1 MFESL
6 LVDPPF
12 WILWGLGC
20 LSVHILS
27 YLLSSHVLPKGPWTE
42 LPSFTAHQVVALP
55 VMIYTTILGFQSWFG
70 TSLASECSENMALD
84 IYPQGIYFGQLVIGG
99 MLFWDIPT
107 GFLSDGM
114 GDPIMHV
121 HHIGM
126 FLVAGITVGVFTSQP
141 IGSCYAPFFFG
152 VIEVSSIPLAIVDI
166 FHPKRKAWYDYHVSI
181 RTLVTINDISRGLFA
196 VLFILIR
203 AMYFPY
209 VVLLACFQKSGST
222 CVKTTYGKYMARIRM
237 KRTAKRPREMSLI
250 VTSVR
255 MEIHLPCGP
264 LWSYH
269 YYSQLYNC
277 TGVPWLFNKLSR
289 HWVLVLWNCQMTRK
303 TINHFILF
311 SKLLLVWQYANQ
323 LALEDSTKENSSWVQ
338 PRTNLRVSRWTEKW
352 IVHHSFENFEI
363 KCIYSTPWH
372 SLEWSRYIWF

>member
-1 MFESL
+1 
-6 LVDPPF
+6 
-12 WILWGLGC
+12 
-20 LSVHILS
+20 
-27 YLLSSHVLPKGPWTE
+27 
-42 LPSFTAHQVVALP
+42 
-55 VMIYTTILGFQSWFG
+55 
-70 TSLASECSENMALD
+70 MALD

-209 VVLLACFQKSGST
+209 VVLTQVLPDFWKQAN
-222 CVKTTYGKYMARIRM
+222 KT
-237 KRTAKRPREMSLI
+237 
-250 VTSVR
+250 
-255 MEIHLPCGP
+255 
-264 LWSYH
+264 
-269 YYSQLYNC
+269 
-277 TGVPWLFNKLSR
+277 
-289 HWVLVLWNCQMTRK
+289 
-303 TINHFILF
+303 
-311 SKLLLVWQYANQ
+311 
-323 LALEDSTKENSSWVQ
+323 TKENSTMTAGDTSALWAIMILSLLFSALQLYWGTMVVQ
-338 PRTNLRVSRWTEKW
+338 Q
-352 IVHHSFENFEI
+352 IVKALGISPLKLSND
-363 KCIYSTPWH
+363 KKNN
-372 SLEWSRYIWF
+372 